1 MNRDILYKHEDLVF
15 SYRVGGILIQN
26 GKILLQRPIGDD
38 CAIIGG
44 HVAALETTKQTLQ
57 REFSEEL
64 HADIQVG
71 RLMAVGEIFF
81 PWGKRPCHQICLYYE
96 VHLSDPAAIPGEG
109 SFWGYDDFDNQRI
122 DLEYLWIP
130 LEKLKEITVYPQELI
145 PHIVSGSTETLH
157 FISNQL

>member
-26 GKILLQRPIGDD
+26 GKILLQRPNGDD
-38 CAIIGG
+38 FAIIGG
-44 HVAALETTKQTLQ
+44 HVAALETTRQTLQ

-64 HADIQVG
+64 HATIQVG

-81 PWGKRPCHQICLYYE
+81 PWGKRPCHQICLYYA
-96 VHLSDPAAIPGEG
+96 VQLADPAAIPADG

-122 DLEYLWIP
+122 DLEYIWVP
-130 LEKLKEITVYPQELI
+130 LEKLEEITVYPQELI
-145 PHIVSGSTETLH
+145 PHILSGKQETFH